1 MLDSSRVHY
10 LGTQMQYPGRGGSA
24 VSTDPAEAVSATLAA
39 NLRAGRR
46 ERGWR
51 LEDLASRSGVS
62 RGMLQQIETGQT
74 NPSIATVARIC
85 VTLGISIG
93 QLVEPPDDLGHV
105 TTAAD
110 IDVRRAGRASEA
122 RLLINDGQAPFVEL
136 WDFVIAP
143 NDEISSHA
151 HPTGTR
157 ELIHL
162 HQGQLDVEVGGASFH
177 VPEGGSVRIRGDRAH
192 VYRNPTAQPVRLT
205 MTVVYLGNQDPR
217 YTRPAL

>member
-1 MLDSSRVHY
+1 L
-10 LGTQMQYPGRGGSA
+10 
-24 VSTDPAEAVSATLAA
+24 STDPAEVVSATLAV
-39 NLRAGRR
+39 NLRAGRK

-85 VTLGISIG
+85 ATLGISIG
-93 QLVEPPDDLGHV
+93 QLVEPPEDLGRV

-122 RLLINDGQAPFVEL
+122 RLLINDGQAPFIEL
-136 WDFVIAP
+136 WDLVISP
-143 NDEISSHA
+143 HDEISSHA

-162 HQGQLDVEVGGASFH
+162 HQGELVVEVGGAVFH
-177 VPEGGSVRIRGDRAH
+177 VPEGGSVRIRGDRVHA
-192 VYRNPTAQPVRLT
+192 YRNPTAQTARLT
-205 MTVVYLGNQDPR
+205 MTVVYLGSQDPR
-217 YTRPAL
+217 YARPAD

>member
-1 MLDSSRVHY
+1 MEL
-10 LGTQMQYPGRGGSA
+10 
-24 VSTDPAEAVSATLAA
+24 STDPAEAVSATLAA

-85 VTLGISIG
+85 ATLGITIG
-93 QLVEPPDDLGHV
+93 QLVEPPEDLGRV
-105 TTAAD
+105 TPAAD

-151 HPTGTR
+151 HPVGTR

-162 HQGQLDVEVGGASFH
+162 HQGELVVEVGGATFH
-177 VPEGGSVRIRGDRAH
+177 VAEGGSIRIRGDRAH
-192 VYRNPTAQPVRLT
+192 LYRNPTAETLRLT
-205 MTVVYLGNQDPR
+205 MTVVYSGNQDPR
-217 YTRPAL
+217 YARPAT

>member
-1 MLDSSRVHY
+1 L
-10 LGTQMQYPGRGGSA
+10 
-24 VSTDPAEAVSATLAA
+24 STDPAAAVSATLAA
-39 NLRAGRR
+39 NLRAGRK

-85 VTLGISIG
+85 ATLGISIG
-93 QLVEPPDDLGHV
+93 QLVEPPEDLGRV
-105 TTAAD
+105 TAPTD
-110 IDVRRAGRASEA
+110 VEVRRAGSASEA

-143 NDEISSHA
+143 HDEIVSHA
-151 HPTGTR
+151 HPAGTR

-162 HQGQLDVEVGGASFH
+162 HQGELVVEVGGATFH
-177 VPEGGSVRIRGDRAH
+177 VAEGGSVRIRGDRAH
-192 VYRNPTAQPVRLT
+192 LYRNPTAQTLRLT
-205 MTVVYLGNQDPR
+205 MTVVYSGNQDPR
-217 YTRPAL
+217 YAQPAT